1 MKRLRAL
8 RRSTMMNTYLTLLKA
23 DSGRERRIEILEEL
37 LRQSNAAQVILIAQ
51 FFLLVYKAIDIFVR
65 FIS

>member
-8 RRSTMMNTYLTLLKA
+8 RASTKMNTYLTLLKA

>member
-1 MKRLRAL
+1 
-8 RRSTMMNTYLTLLKA
+8 MMNTYLTLLKA